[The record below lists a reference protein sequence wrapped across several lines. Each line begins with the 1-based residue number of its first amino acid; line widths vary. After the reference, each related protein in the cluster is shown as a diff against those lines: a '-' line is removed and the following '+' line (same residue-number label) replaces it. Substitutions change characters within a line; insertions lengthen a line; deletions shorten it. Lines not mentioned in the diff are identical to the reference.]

1 MQRNLWLH
9 WKQQVSFTNTLSFL
23 IRASAIHDDPHC
35 GRVRATVR
43 VGGVGIARAIL
54 VRLEYGECWS
64 VQIDRPASTEEVG
77 TGGPVVAVAVAPL
90 TSAQGQ
96 HLEVE
101 RRSKKQWAR
110 YLASSGLY
118 CNQTTEVNTLE
129 AISPSVHPQQHQ
141 QR

>member
-9 WKQQVSFTNTLSFL
+9 WKQQVSFTNAPSFL

-43 VGGVGIARAIL
+43 VSGVGTARAIL
-54 VRLEYGECWS
+54 VRPEYGEGWS
-64 VQIDRPASTEEVG
+64 VQMDRPASTEEVE
-77 TGGPVVAVAVAPL
+77 TGGPVVVAVAVAAL

-110 YLASSGLY
+110 Y
-118 CNQTTEVNTLE
+118 C
-129 AISPSVHPQQHQ
+129 I
-141 QR
+141 